1 MTFKKNMIIFWGFI
15 LINFNLF
22 LNVLNSSEYSIP
34 PLPEQKMEISDE
46 LKYIY
51 FTDQKDREFVLDS
64 SKKYNSLLNIN
75 DSIRLSRIIELD
87 TNGFLKTQTQKYYAA
102 WIYNHYGGAFMKND
116 SLYYTRCISLCND
129 IINSKSDEYIADTLA
144 LTTLNNN
151 NLFQKFK
158 NIVYEFHKIDT
169 LVSQNND
176 TLIII
181 NSKVSKRAESLKK
194 LAESE
199 FESLFNKEKTSFT
212 LKISNCDNP
221 DSLNLLRESVRA
233 KIIEN
238 LEKKS
243 PNLYK
248 MLSKEQ
254 LDALVEEGMKQILNI
269 QNSVIEDLQIEQ
281 ENFKENEK

>member
-1 MTFKKNMIIFWGFI
+1 MTFKKNMIIILGFI
-15 LINFNLF
+15 LINFSLF
-22 LNVLNSSEYSIP
+22 LNILNSSEYSIP

-102 WIYNHYGGAFMKND
+102 WIYNHCGGAFMKND

-176 TLIII
+176 TLLII

-221 DSLNLLRESVRA
+221 DSLNLMRESVRA

-269 QNSVIEDLQIEQ
+269 QNSVIEDLQIKQ

>member
-102 WIYNHYGGAFMKND
+102 WIYNHCGGAFMKND

-176 TLIII
+176 TLLII

-221 DSLNLLRESVRA
+221 DSLNLMRESVRA

-269 QNSVIEDLQIEQ
+269 QNSVIEDLQIKQ

>member
-1 MTFKKNMIIFWGFI
+1 MNFKKIIIIFLGFI

-22 LNVLNSSEYSIP
+22 LNILNSRGNIIP
-34 PLPEQKMEISDE
+34 PLPAQKMEISDE

-51 FTDQKDREFVLDS
+51 LTDQKDREFVLDN

-102 WIYNHYGGAFMKND
+102 WIYNHCGGAFMNND

-129 IINSKSDEYIADTLA
+129 IINSESDEYISDTVA
-144 LTTLNNN
+144 LTNLNKN
-151 NLFQKFK
+151 NLYHKFK
-158 NIVYEFHKIDT
+158 NIIYEFHKIDT
-169 LVSQNND
+169 LVLQNND
-176 TLIII
+176 TLLII

-212 LKISNCDNP
+212 IKISNCDNP

-233 KIIEN
+233 KIIGN

-254 LDALVEEGMKQILNI
+254 LDALVEKGMKQILNI
-269 QNSVIEDLQIEQ
+269 QNSVIEDLQIKK